1 MCVLGSARGAP
12 RPCNAQLPPQE
23 HVPVA
28 PVPAVGRC
36 PCSGR
41 CERDDDIWVGRL
53 PHHFST
59 FPKYNGTVLFDRN
72 VPWRYLFSVSG
83 ILHIPP
89 PSCFFLCVVFSLFL
103 VRVSGILDVPVV
115 LLDSAVLTLSCHLSP
130 LPCSAHMS
138 SVNIPS
144 RFLVA
149 FLFIP
154 PPPRKA
160 SPTRSRRC
168 IGIGLLNMAANG
180 SAFVL

>member
-1 MCVLGSARGAP
+1 M
-12 RPCNAQLPPQE
+12 
-23 HVPVA
+23 
-28 PVPAVGRC
+28 
-36 PCSGR
+36 
-41 CERDDDIWVGRL
+41 VGRL

-72 VPWRYLFSVSG
+72 VPWRLFVFCLWRFAHPPHLASSSASCFHYAPFEYRGSLIFPSFFWTVLFS
-83 ILHIPP
+83 H
-89 PSCFFLCVVFSLFL
+89 CL
-103 VRVSGILDVPVV
+103 V
-115 LLDSAVLTLSCHLSP
+115 TCHL

-160 SPTRSRRC
+160 SPARSRRC
-168 IGIGLLNMAANG
+168 IGIRPLNMAANG